1 MYDWKCISNIK
12 RQILPK
18 VVPRENLALITNK
31 LTGILT
37 QLEISGLT
45 SKTEALYLMK
55 MAKQDS
61 NK

>member
-1 MYDWKCISNIK
+1 M
-12 RQILPK
+12 PK

-61 NK
+61 KKRMRYKGEEARKRF